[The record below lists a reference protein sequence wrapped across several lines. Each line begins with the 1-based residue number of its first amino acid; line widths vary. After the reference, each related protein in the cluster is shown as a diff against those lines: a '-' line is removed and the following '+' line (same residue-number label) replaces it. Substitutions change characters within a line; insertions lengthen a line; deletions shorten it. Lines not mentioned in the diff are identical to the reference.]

1 MAGKQLF
8 ASFVL
13 LVSMTLVN
21 GVLKS
26 GPRIWRTLDIRKFVC
41 TRERIWTYSTNTSEY
56 TRCKMDQETS
66 MSNGSIF
73 FRRTY
78 FYDEQW
84 HWIAKSLEGVFPKHQ
99 KNLMHIRN
107 KDHLF
112 IAKEKIVYMNEKYGC
127 AVIKVTQELLG
138 QLPHYD
144 LRVWNR
150 FVTQRPHEKC
160 VKHFEKLAPM
170 GKVIY
175 GPRCQEITK
184 IK

>member
-107 KDHLF
+107 K
-112 IAKEKIVYMNEKYGC
+112 
-127 AVIKVTQELLG
+127 G